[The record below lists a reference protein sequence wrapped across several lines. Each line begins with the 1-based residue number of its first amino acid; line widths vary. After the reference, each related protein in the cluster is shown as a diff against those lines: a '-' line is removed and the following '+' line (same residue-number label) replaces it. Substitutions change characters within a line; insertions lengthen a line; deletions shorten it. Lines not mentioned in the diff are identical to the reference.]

1 MSKLIIG
8 LGNPGQEFESTPHNL
23 GFQFLDQ
30 FRKIKN
36 FSSFQFDPSLKT
48 RLTTAEIDGIQIILA
63 KPQTFMNH
71 SGRAVK
77 QLQEKFNLPPE
88 DIWVIHDDL
97 DIPFGEFKIVYGRG
111 AAGHKG
117 VASIIQYLDNQDFH
131 RLRLGIKPKEPLR
144 DRRAFVLHKFNF
156 SQRLIVRKIIRQAI
170 IVLDQELNTEKE

>member
-1 MSKLIIG
+1 L
-8 LGNPGQEFESTPHNL
+8 T
-23 GFQFLDQ
+23 FLW
-30 FRKIKN
+30 
-36 FSSFQFDPSLKT
+36 
-48 RLTTAEIDGIQIILA
+48 GIQNCL
-63 KPQTFMNH
+63 
-71 SGRAVK
+71 R
-77 QLQEKFNLPPE
+77 
-88 DIWVIHDDL
+88 
-97 DIPFGEFKIVYGRG
+97 RG